1 LKVIMRD
8 APTPRPAT
16 VPANDLPVSGLP
28 ASTVSVNGQRREVRA
43 EPDTALLWVLRHH
56 LDLKGTRFGCG
67 LSLCGSC
74 LVLVDG
80 QAVFSC
86 DTPLWSLDGKEI
98 TTIEGLAAADHP
110 VTAALV
116 AGQAAQC
123 GYCVSGIAIAAA
135 ELLSRNDDPSEAEVK
150 AALDR
155 NLCRCGSHNRIVRAV
170 LAAAAELRAGQAG
183 TSQTGASQTGAAQ
196 TGERA

>member
-1 LKVIMRD
+1 MRD
-8 APTPRPAT
+8 APTPQAAT
-16 VPANDLPVSGLP
+16 VPASGLP
-28 ASTVSVNGQRREVRA
+28 VSTVSVNGRRREVRA

-56 LDLKGTRFGCG
+56 LALKGTRFGCG

-74 LVLVDG
+74 MVLVDG

-135 ELLSRNDDPSEAEVK
+135 ELLSRNADPSEAEVK

-170 LAAAAELRAGQAG
+170 LAAAAELRAAKTGTGEAG
-183 TSQTGASQTGAAQ
+183 ADE

>member
-1 LKVIMRD
+1 MRD
-8 APTPRPAT
+8 APTPQAAT
-16 VPANDLPVSGLP
+16 VPV
-28 ASTVSVNGQRREVRA
+28 STVSVNGQHREVRT

-56 LDLKGTRFGCG
+56 LGLKGTRFGCG
-67 LSLCGSC
+67 QSLCGSC
-74 LVLVDG
+74 MVLVAG

-110 VTAALV
+110 VTTALV

-123 GYCVSGIAIAAA
+123 GYCVSGIAISAA
-135 ELLSRNDDPSEAEVK
+135 ELLSRTDDPSEAEVK

-170 LAAAAELRAGQAG
+170 LAAAAGLRASKASAARAG
-183 TSQTGASQTGAAQ
+183 ESA
-196 TGERA
+196 